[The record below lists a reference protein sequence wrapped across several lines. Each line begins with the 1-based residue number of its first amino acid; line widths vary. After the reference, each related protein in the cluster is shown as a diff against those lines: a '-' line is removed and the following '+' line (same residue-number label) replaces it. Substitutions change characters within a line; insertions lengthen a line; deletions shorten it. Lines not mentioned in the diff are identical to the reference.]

1 MKILVAID
9 GSAPSLA
16 ALRFAIG
23 LIGKTTEPGSIG
35 LVAVRD
41 DTGLRSAS
49 RVVGRKAIEEYL
61 REQSEADLVEA
72 RKLIEATDIPHET
85 IYRTGRPEVEIC
97 AVATEDGYDM
107 IAMGSK
113 GRAGIG
119 DLLIGSVAQR
129 VSAMATQPVVLV
141 K

>member
-16 ALRFAIG
+16 ALKFAIALLG
-23 LIGKTTEPGSIG
+23 RQSEAGSIG
-35 LVAVRD
+35 LVCVRD

-49 RVVGRKAIEEYL
+49 HVVGRKAIEDYL
-61 REQSEADLVEA
+61 KEQSELD
-72 RKLIEATDIPHET
+72 LIEADKLLAGTDIAHET
-85 IYRTGRPEVEIC
+85 IHRTGRPEVEIC
-97 AVATEDGYDM
+97 AVAREDGYDM

-113 GRAGIG
+113 GRAGLS

-129 VSAMATQPVVLV
+129 VGAMATQPVVLV

>member
-16 ALRFAIG
+16 ALKFAIDMLG
-23 LIGKTTEPGSIG
+23 RQSEAGEIG

-41 DTGLRSAS
+41 DTGLRNAS

-61 REQSEADLVEA
+61 KEQSETDLAEA
-72 RKLIEATDIPHET
+72 RKLLAATDIAHET
-85 IYRTGRPEVEIC
+85 IHRTGRPEVEIC
-97 AVATEDGYDM
+97 AVARESGFDM

-113 GRAGIG
+113 GRAGIS

-129 VSAMATQPVVLV
+129 VAAMATQPVVLV

>member
-1 MKILVAID
+1 
-9 GSAPSLA
+9 
-16 ALRFAIG
+16 LRFAIEMLG
-23 LIGKTTEPGSIG
+23 RASEPGTIG

-41 DTGLRSAS
+41 DTGLRNAS
-49 RVVGRKAIEEYL
+49 RVVGLKAIEDYL
-61 REQSEADLVEA
+61 HEQSATDPVEA
-72 RKLIEATDIPHET
+72 RKLLAATDIPSET
-85 IYRTGRPEVEIC
+85 IYRTGRPETEIC
-97 AVATEDGYDM
+97 AVAREEGYDM

-129 VSAMATQPVVLV
+129 VVAMATQPVVLV

>member
-1 MKILVAID
+1 MARPRGRAQTRGNAMKILVAID

-72 RKLIEATDIPHET
+72 RKLIETTDIPHAT
-85 IYRTGRPEVEIC
+85 IDVTGAPEVETC
-97 AVATEDGYDM
+97 PLAH
-107 IAMGSK
+107 
-113 GRAGIG
+113 
-119 DLLIGSVAQR
+119 
-129 VSAMATQPVVLV
+129 
-141 K
+141 

>member
-16 ALRFAIG
+16 ALKFAIDLLG
-23 LIGKTTEPGSIG
+23 RATQPGSIG

-41 DTGLRSAS
+41 DTGLRNAS

-61 REQSEADLVEA
+61 KEQSEID
-72 RKLIEATDIPHET
+72 LIEAHKLLATTDVAHET
-85 IYRTGRPEVEIC
+85 IHRTGRPEEEIC
-97 AVATEDGYDM
+97 AVAREEGYDM

-113 GRAGIG
+113 GRAGIS

-129 VSAMATQPVVLV
+129 VAAMATQPVVLV